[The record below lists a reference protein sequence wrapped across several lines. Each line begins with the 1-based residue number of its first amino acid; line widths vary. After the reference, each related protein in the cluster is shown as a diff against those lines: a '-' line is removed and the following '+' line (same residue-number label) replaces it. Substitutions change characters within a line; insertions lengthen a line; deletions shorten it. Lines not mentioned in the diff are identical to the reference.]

1 MKLKYSVYSPY
12 PIWIA
17 GETEYRIEDM
27 SNEHLRN
34 AYNRLKEM
42 EKICIGCTFKDCKV
56 DINYIKDY
64 SVLSMP
70 GFLFNNNGMTYIKA
84 FEEEMKNRGLL

>member
-1 MKLKYSVYSPY
+1 MKLKYSVYSHY

-17 GETEYRIEDM
+17 GEAEYRIEDM

-42 EKICIGCTFKDCKV
+42 EKMCFQYTFDELKV
-56 DINYIKDY
+56 NTNDIENY

-70 GFLFNNNGMTYIKA
+70 GFLFNNNGKIYIKA
-84 FEEEMKNRGLL
+84 FEEEMKERGLL